1 MNEKWMK
8 EMMED
13 VRMTDGK
20 KDELWKEIT
29 RKASY
34 RKTMKRR
41 MAAAAAIL
49 ALLVIPS
56 GVYAATTFG
65 WKWDAETETKNK
77 ALDTNFKTESG
88 SAEMEGFRFTVEKAF
103 CDESLGI
110 AYSYV
115 SVTDESDKKRNPR
128 EHDMDAPR
136 SAGVVYFDFN
146 MKRSGGGNCIYDEE
160 NSTDTKAY
168 YYVED
173 ELSDKASR
181 EEMNQLKVEC
191 TKVEKVEYDNDDQG
205 WEAHGILLG
214 EKIITV
220 QNVIA
225 MPSLTWNI
233 EEGAVSEEV
242 RVSSIAARL
251 KESNSSRLEIV
262 LNDGKEIRDYFR
274 YYQSEIAKDGT
285 LPNRGKGA
293 FTSKSEGTEPGTLY
307 RFEYIDIDTI
317 SGIRLDGTFYPVS
330 EAKRSDE

>member
-13 VRMTDGK
+13 VRMTDEK

-29 RKASY
+29 RKASH

-49 ALLVIPS
+49 VLLVIPS

-65 WKWDAETETKNK
+65 WKWDAETETNNK
-77 ALDTNFKTESG
+77 VLDTNFKTEAG
-88 SAEMEGFRFTVEKAF
+88 SAEMEGFRFKAEKAF
-103 CDESLGI
+103 LDENLGI
-110 AYSYV
+110 SYCYV
-115 SVTDESDKKRNPR
+115 SVTDESGKKRNPR
-128 EHDMDAPR
+128 EHDMEALR
-136 SAGVVYFDFN
+136 NVGEVYFDIS
-146 MKRSGGGNCIYDEE
+146 MKRSGGGNFVYDEE

-168 YYVED
+168 YYIED
-173 ELSDKASR
+173 ELSDKASK
-181 EEMNQLKVEC
+181 EELNQLKVEL
-191 TKVEKVEYDNDDQG
+191 TKVEKTKKDKDDQG
-205 WEAHGILLG
+205 YEAHGIVLG
-214 EKIITV
+214 EKTISV

-225 MPSLTWNI
+225 MPSLTWKI
-233 EEGAVSEEV
+233 EEGAQTEEV
-242 RVSSIAARL
+242 KVSSIAARL

-262 LNDGKEIRDYFR
+262 LNDGKEIKDYFH
-274 YYQSEIAKDGT
+274 YHQSEIAKDGT

-293 FTSKSEGTEPGTLY
+293 FTSMSEGTEPGTLY